1 MEVLL
6 MGVGPVGIEYA
17 NILKALGHTVIAC
30 GRSEAGCASFLAA
43 TGIAATP
50 GAGAALAAAAAL
62 PAMAIVAVSEAQ
74 LGVALDQ
81 LLDLGVKRILVEK
94 PGAGNAEQIERLA
107 AKSARLGCD
116 IRVGYNRRFHAS
128 TLKAQEII
136 AADGGV
142 RTFHFEFTEWSHR
155 IEPLQKE
162 PGVKEE
168 WFLHNSSH
176 VVDLAFHLGG
186 WPTTLHALT
195 AGALNWHRHARHV
208 GSGATESGAL
218 FSYFADWE
226 GPGRWSVEM
235 ITSKHRLIFRPL
247 EKLLIQAI
255 GSVAQEP
262 VEIDDRLDVEFKPG
276 FYRQTQAFFD
286 APETL
291 LSIQDQAAHLA
302 TYLSINPAA

>member
-6 MGVGPVGIEYA
+6 IGVGPVGIEYA
-17 NILKALGHTVIAC
+17 NILKALGHTVRAH

-43 TGIAATP
+43 TGVAAC
-50 GAGAALAAAAAL
+50 AGGDAALACL
-62 PAMAIVAVSEAQ
+62 PSLPDTAIVAVSEAQ
-74 LGVALDQ
+74 LGVVVDQ
-81 LLDLGVKRILVEK
+81 LVERGVQRILVEK
-94 PGAGNAEQIERLA
+94 PGGASFSEIASLA
-107 AKSARLGCD
+107 DKATRRGCD

-195 AGALNWHRHARHV
+195 AGELSWHRHARHV

-218 FSYFADWE
+218 FSYFADWQ
-226 GPGRWSVEM
+226 GPGRWSVEI
-235 ITSKHRLIFRPL
+235 ITSAHRLIFRPL

-262 VEIDDRLDVEFKPG
+262 VQIDDSLDLAYKPG
-276 FYRQTQAFFD
+276 FYRQTEAFFA

-291 LSIQDQAAHLA
+291 LSIQQQAAHLA
-302 TYLSINPAA
+302 TYQSINPA

>member
-6 MGVGPVGIEYA
+6 LGVGPIGIEYA
-17 NILKALGHTVIAC
+17 KILQALGHTVVAY
-30 GRSEAGCASFLAA
+30 GRGEAGCASFEAA

-50 GAGAALAAAAAL
+50 GGMDALAARGQY
-62 PAMAIVAVSEAQ
+62 PDTAIVAVGEAQ
-74 LGVALDQ
+74 LGKAVGQ
-81 LLDLGVKRILVEK
+81 LVDLGVKKILVEK
-94 PGAGNAEQIERLA
+94 PGAGSFDEIEQLA
-107 AKSARLGCD
+107 ARAERAGCD

-136 AADGGV
+136 AEDGGV

-155 IEPLQKE
+155 IEPLVKE
-162 PGVKEE
+162 AGVKEE

-195 AGALNWHRHARHV
+195 AGELSWHRHARHV
-208 GSGATESGAL
+208 GSGATGSGAL

-226 GPGRWSVEM
+226 GPGRWSVEV
-235 ITSKHRLIFRPL
+235 ITSRHRLIFRPL
-247 EKLLIQAI
+247 EKLLIQKI
-255 GSVAQEP
+255 GSVAQEA

-276 FYRQTQAFFD
+276 FFRQTVAFFD
-286 APETL
+286 APGTL
-291 LSIQDQAAHLA
+291 LSIQQQAGHLG
-302 TYLSINPAA
+302 TYKSINP

>member
-1 MEVLL
+1 MEILL
-6 MGVGPVGIEYA
+6 LGVGPIGIEYA
-17 NILKALGHTVIAC
+17 NILQALGHSVVAH
-30 GRSEAGCASFLAA
+30 GRGEAGCASFEAA
-43 TGIAATP
+43 TGVPAIP
-50 GAGAALAAAAAL
+50 GGMEALAARGQY
-62 PAMAIVAVSEAQ
+62 PDVAIVAVGEAQ
-74 LGVALDQ
+74 LGKAVGQ
-81 LLDLGVKRILVEK
+81 LVDLGVKKILVEK
-94 PGAGNAEQIERLA
+94 PGAGSFDEIEQLA
-107 AKSARLGCD
+107 AKAERAGCD

-136 AADGGV
+136 ADDGGV

-155 IEPLQKE
+155 IEPLVKE
-162 PGVKEE
+162 AGVKEE

-195 AGALNWHRHARHV
+195 AGELPWHRHARHV

-218 FSYFADWE
+218 FSYFADWQ

-235 ITSKHRLIFRPL
+235 ITSRHRLIFRPL
-247 EKLLIQAI
+247 EKLLIQQI

-276 FYRQTQAFFD
+276 FYRQTVAFLD

-291 LSIQDQAAHLA
+291 LSIQQQASHLG
-302 TYLSINPAA
+302 TYKSINP